1 NARNSIS
8 SPDYS
13 VPRVGATSSAEQPDP
28 SNQERLDLL
37 SDNHGSISYP
47 GTEIR
52 SDASLQYFSEND
64 LIRED
69 Q

>member
-52 SDASLQYFSEND
+52 RDASL
-64 LIRED
+64 
-69 Q
+69 